1 MFNKTSKPVKSSA
14 AEAPPLNEVPVPV
27 AAKPVAAAPI
37 MPTPSAPSASL
48 RNPSVLSSD
57 LTFTGD
63 VTGAGDL
70 QVDGTVK
77 GDVRVGKLIVGET
90 GNIEGSVQADLIEVR
105 GRVVGA
111 IAGKQVRLTGSAY
124 VDGDIS
130 HEQLSIDVGAFF
142 QGRCLQ
148 QRPGM
153 AAAPAPASMA
163 ASAQTVGFATGP
175 VSAPSYGVA
184 AAADGAQLIEL
195 KPSL

>member
-1 MFNKTSKPVKSSA
+1 MFNKTSKPAKTPPA
-14 AEAPPLNEVPVPV
+14 APPLNEAPAPV
-27 AAKPVAAAPI
+27 AAKPAGSSAPVITPAAPAAAP
-37 MPTPSAPSASL
+37 
-48 RNPSVLSSD
+48 RNASVLSAD
-57 LTFTGD
+57 LTFDGN
-63 VTGAGDL
+63 VSGSGDL

-90 GNIEGSVQADLIEVR
+90 GNIEGSVQADVVEVR

-153 AAAPAPASMA
+153 AAPAAAQPAP
-163 ASAQTVGFATGP
+163 VGFATTP
-175 VSAPSYGVA
+175 VSAPSYGVSA
-184 AAADGAQLIEL
+184 PADGAQLIEL
-195 KPSL
+195 KPSA